1 MSIILTRD
9 RGEGRVRDFRQST
22 FIRRRKK
29 MSIIFFELKF
39 KFWNYN
45 LSDENEVLSYQIKHY
60 DYKTIDAYG
69 LNLGLILLALIIR
82 IENTFVENV
91 NYRN

>member
-1 MSIILTRD
+1 
-9 RGEGRVRDFRQST
+9 
-22 FIRRRKK
+22 

-39 KFWNYN
+39 KFCNYN
-45 LSDENEVLSYQIKHY
+45 LSDENELLGYQIKQYEH
-60 DYKTIDAYG
+60 KTIVVYG
-69 LNLGLILLALIIR
+69 LDLGLILLALIIR

>member
-1 MSIILTRD
+1 M
-9 RGEGRVRDFRQST
+9 RDFRQST

-39 KFWNYN
+39 KFCNYN
-45 LSDENEVLSYQIKHY
+45 LSDENEVLSYQIKQYEH
-60 DYKTIDAYG
+60 KTIHAYG

>member
-1 MSIILTRD
+1 
-9 RGEGRVRDFRQST
+9 
-22 FIRRRKK
+22 

-39 KFWNYN
+39 KFCNYN
-45 LSDENEVLSYQIKHY
+45 LSDENEHLSYQIKQY
-60 DYKTIDAYG
+60 EYKTIDAYG
-69 LNLGLILLALIIR
+69 LDLGLILLALIIR